1 LYVYVPVLLLVLL
14 VQEGVDVSRE
24 AAPPVLAAQVQPKRR
39 GQEYH
44 SGQESG
50 KNRYALHYKHKAP
63 FLYWLMLRALWR
75 ACNTELGE

>member
-1 LYVYVPVLLLVLL
+1 LDVYVPALLLVLL
-14 VQEGVDVSRE
+14 VQEELDVSRE
-24 AAPPVLAAQVQPKRR
+24 TTSLVLAAQVQPKRR

-44 SGQESG
+44 SGQEFG
-50 KNRYALHYKHKAP
+50 KNRCALHNKHKAP